1 MLTEIYAFNKPGA
14 EKSSGIVIPS
24 AIEGMSKSMILK
36 EDELQATELM
46 RAALKEVLAEQE

>member
-1 MLTEIYAFNKPGA
+1 MN
-14 EKSSGIVIPS
+14 
-24 AIEGMSKSMILK
+24 KSMLLK